1 MAHMNMSAM
10 QNLFR
15 MYSALKDEVDSLK
28 AEVKALRESSNKRHV
43 AVKEVVNFL
52 SVEVEKSL
60 DENDEKV
67 DQLSAEIE
75 EVREHVIVL

>member
-1 MAHMNMSAM
+1 MNMSAM
-10 QNLFR
+10 QNLFS

-28 AEVKALRESSNKRHV
+28 AEVKALREGSNKRHLE
-43 AVKEVVNFL
+43 VKEVVNFL